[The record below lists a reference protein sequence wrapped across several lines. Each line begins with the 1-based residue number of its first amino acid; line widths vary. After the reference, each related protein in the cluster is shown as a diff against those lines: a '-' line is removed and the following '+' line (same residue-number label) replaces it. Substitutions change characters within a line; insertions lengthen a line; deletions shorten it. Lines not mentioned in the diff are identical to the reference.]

1 MGMKLL
7 CTLSFFAYVCRF
19 HVEFQ
24 FTFFF
29 PIAFCLHCML
39 SFHSHICFRWL
50 HTTQFT
56 QFGPKPSHCILI
68 CSAIMFN
75 VVSLFSVFFLA
86 CLFFS
91 GPYLM
96 CHTRWWCCVW
106 RFYVLDFRCR
116 LGMPGLRKERLL
128 FFSHSR
134 GRATGLGRSRET
146 LTKHIPWAQ
155 ARLQIHIGHA
165 RATGRTFT
173 FFQKKR
179 VGATGQA
186 IVL

>member
-7 CTLSFFAYVCRF
+7 CTLSFFAYLCRF

-24 FTFFF
+24 FTFFC

-39 SFHSHICFRWL
+39 SFHSHIFFRWL

-56 QFGPKPSHCILI
+56 QFGPKPSHCSLL

-75 VVSLFSVFFLA
+75 VVSLFFFVVGAPSFFL
-86 CLFFS
+86 S
-91 GPYLM
+91 
-96 CHTRWWCCVW
+96 HIWCAI
-106 RFYVLDFRCR
+106 LDGDVVCGDSTCSTSDADWVCQGYEKNVYF
-116 LGMPGLRKERLL
+116 

-173 FFQKKR
+173 FFQK
-179 VGATGQA
+179 
-186 IVL
+186 